1 MDNNLYTR
9 IFTMKYIFLFFLIV
23 WVENSIAQSMIT
35 VAYKSIDTTVLTMDI
50 YYPEDFQSDQTYPA
64 IVFYFGGGWV
74 GGTKQHFKPQAE
86 FFARR
91 GMICFTPEYRIAGKH
106 GTPPQTAIEDARS
119 AMRWVRQHT
128 DSLRID
134 SQKIV
139 AAGGSAGGH
148 LALCT
153 ALISDFDSPEDPL
166 SVEPTPSALLLFNP
180 VVNTT
185 SEGYGAEKLGADT
198 LKASPYHNIVPE
210 MPPTMIF
217 HGTADQVVPYSNVK
231 ALEER
236 MEEMGNYCKLVPFEG
251 RGHGFFN
258 KGRGSGLDYLKTL
271 VKADKF
277 LRVLGYLGGA

>member
-1 MDNNLYTR
+1 
-9 IFTMKYIFLFFLIV
+9 MKYFIINFILAFTQLSNF
-23 WVENSIAQSMIT
+23 AQDVVT

-50 YYPEDFQSDQTYPA
+50 YYPEEFRSDQTYPA

-74 GGTKQHFKPQAE
+74 GGSKEHFQPQAE

-91 GMICFTPEYRIAGKH
+91 GMICFTPEYRIARKH
-106 GTPPQTAIEDARS
+106 GTPPQIAIEDARS
-119 AMRWVRQHT
+119 AMRWVKQRA

-134 SQKIV
+134 TQKIV

-153 ALISDFDSPEDPL
+153 ALISDFDSPEDSL
-166 SVEPTPSALLLFNP
+166 SIDPKPSALLLFNP

-185 SEGYGAEKLGADT
+185 REGYGASKLGSDT
-198 LKASPYHNIVPE
+198 LKASPYHNIVPD
-210 MPPTMIF
+210 MPPAIIF
-217 HGTADQVVPYSNVK
+217 HGTADEVVPYSNVK

-236 MEEMGNYCKLVPFEG
+236 MEGMGNYCKLVPFEG
-251 RGHGFFN
+251 REHGFFN